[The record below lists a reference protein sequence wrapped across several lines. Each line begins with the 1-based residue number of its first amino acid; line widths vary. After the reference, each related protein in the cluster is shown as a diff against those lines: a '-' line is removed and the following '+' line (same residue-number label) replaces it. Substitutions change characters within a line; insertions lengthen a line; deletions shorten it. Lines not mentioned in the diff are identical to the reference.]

1 MNTPPDSSDSRLEN
15 LLRQARADAAPPV
28 DVAALLRV
36 VQQAEAMPHVVS
48 EGWTAEISALFPSTR
63 MIPACLAAAAAFA
76 AVATWHAWD
85 SWQAL
90 PWMQL
95 IDASTGGAS

>member
-1 MNTPPDSSDSRLEN
+1 MNPPLEPSDPRWEN
-15 LLRQARADAAPPV
+15 LLRQARADVAPPV
-28 DVAALLRV
+28 DVSALLRV
-36 VQQAEAMPHVVS
+36 VRQAELAPLAS
-48 EGWTAEISALFPSTR
+48 QGWAAEISALFPSTR
-63 MIPACLAAAAAFA
+63 MIPGCLAAAAAFA

>member
-1 MNTPPDSSDSRLEN
+1 MNTPTENSDSRWEN
-15 LLRQARADAAPPV
+15 LLRQARADVAPPV
-28 DVAALLRV
+28 NVSALQRV
-36 VQQAEAMPHVVS
+36 VRDTAISPVEN
-48 EGWTAEISALFPSTR
+48 EGWAAEISALFPSTG
-63 MIPACLAAAAAFA
+63 MIPGCLAAALALA

-95 IDASTGGAS
+95 LDASTGGGS

>member
-1 MNTPPDSSDSRLEN
+1 MNTPPDPFDSRWEN
-15 LLRQARADAAPPV
+15 LLRQARADVAPPV
-28 DVAALLRV
+28 DGSALLRAV
-36 VQQAEAMPHVVS
+36 RLAELASPAN
-48 EGWTAEISALFPSTR
+48 EGWSAEISDLFPSAR
-63 MIPACLAAAAAFA
+63 MIPTCFAAAAGFA

>member
-1 MNTPPDSSDSRLEN
+1 MNTPPDHSDSHWED
-15 LLRQARADAAPPV
+15 LLRKARADVAPPV
-28 DVAALLRV
+28 DVTALLRV
-36 VQQAEAMPHVVS
+36 VREEPIGPVVR
-48 EGWTAEISALFPSTR
+48 EDWAAEISALFPSSR
-63 MIPACLAAAAAFA
+63 MIPGCLAAAAALA
-76 AVATWHAWD
+76 AVASWHAWD

>member
-1 MNTPPDSSDSRLEN
+1 MNTPPDPSDSRWEN
-15 LLRQARADAAPPV
+15 LLRQARTDIPPPV
-28 DVAALLRV
+28 DVSALLRV
-36 VQQAEAMPHVVS
+36 VRQADAALPAH
-48 EGWTAEISALFPSTR
+48 EGWTAEISNLFPSAR
-63 MIPACLAAAAAFA
+63 MIPTCLAAAAAFA

-95 IDASTGGAS
+95 IDVSTGGAS